1 MVRFLYSAILVFIF
15 SCGIAQEYQVV
26 ATGGMAYRLFVI
38 PDSLSDADAKHQ
50 KDLKPGN
57 SFGFDV
63 ICMYEQTG
71 WGIGYSTFRGRKSS
85 FYEEGSSLTALP
97 SYDQVIVNF
106 FSLNYYLRKSVFSE
120 KLFLNGKIGLG
131 YVAYK
136 DYCREGGGEYTK
148 TSGTYGISSYI
159 GLSYKVSKHILIGLN
174 AGLFISNTD
183 KIKVDGVE
191 QTLPSKLRLTRVEA
205 NLCLGYVF

>member
-1 MVRFLYSAILVFIF
+1 MVRFLYSAIFVFVF
-15 SCGIAQEYQVV
+15 SCAVAQECQIV
-26 ATGGMAYRLFVI
+26 ASGGMAYRLFVI
-38 PDSLSDADAKHQ
+38 PDSLSAAEAKHQ

-63 ICMYEQTG
+63 IFMYEQTG
-71 WGIGYSTFRGRKSS
+71 WGIGYSTFRGRKSL
-85 FYEEGSSLTALP
+85 YNEEGSSLTALP
-97 SYDQVIVNF
+97 SYDQVVVNF

-136 DYCREGGGEYTK
+136 DYCREGGEEYTK

-159 GLSYKVSKHILIGLN
+159 GLSYMVSKHFLVGANL
-174 AGLFISNTD
+174 GLFISNTD

-191 QTLPSKLRLTRVEA
+191 QALSSKLRLTRVES
-205 NLCLGYVF
+205 NVCLGYIF